1 MLRIPLPTT
10 SRRGRLVVQAGHG
23 DLSTQLDDASRRWG
37 GSSRLY
43 VASGLLAVATLLAFQ
58 VDLAVLD
65 FMRNGGLR
73 GDLRR
78 VVEFS
83 EVFAHG
89 FGIGLILLTIVVLD
103 PTRLWAVPRML
114 ACSFG
119 SGIAVDVVKL
129 LIGRTRPRDHEFAT
143 VWDSFQGWVPM
154 LGSGGT
160 GDALNSSIQ
169 SFPSGHA
176 ATAVGLAVALS
187 YLYPRGRWLF
197 GLYAVLAAV
206 QRLHVGAH
214 FFSDTL
220 AGAAI
225 GCLIAGLCCD
235 SARCGKWFDRLEA
248 SRGRDS
254 TN

>member
-1 MLRIPLPTT
+1 MELDLF
-10 SRRGRLVVQAGHG
+10 SRRPFKPR
-23 DLSTQLDDASRRWG
+23 
-37 GSSRLY
+37 RLY
-43 VASGLLAVATLLAFQ
+43 VTSGLFVIAAALALGL
-58 VDLAVLD
+58 DLTVLD
-65 FMRNGGLR
+65 LMRGGVLG

-119 SGIAVDVVKL
+119 SGIVVDVIKV

-143 VWDSFQGWVPM
+143 VWETFQGWIPAIR
-154 LGSGGT
+154 T
-160 GDALNSSIQ
+160 GDFSELLNSNIQ

-187 YLYPRGRWLF
+187 FFYPRGRWLF
-197 GLYAVLAAV
+197 ALYAALAAV

-214 FFSDTL
+214 FLSDTL

-235 SARCGKWFDRLEA
+235 SDRWGQWFDRLEA
-248 SRGRDS
+248 QKA
-254 TN
+254 